1 MDPKT
6 EKTWKSLVYNVSITP
21 SAVKEF
27 YEGWAVLYDEDQVK
41 LKTGADHLAD
51 ELINTLK
58 CLGKEDFQVIFTLI
72 KIILQNRLSCQSW
85 MLPAELVL

>member
-1 MDPKT
+1 MYTIVRNKLRFGWSAKKTDRLSWQLTQSVCEMDPKT

-41 LKTGADHLAD
+41 LKTG
-51 ELINTLK
+51 K
-58 CLGKEDFQVIFTLI
+58 
-72 KIILQNRLSCQSW
+72 
-85 MLPAELVL
+85 